1 MPYLPLNLKKRTNMG
16 FDKSNVSF
24 YASTAWRKVR
34 QAIIRTTP
42 LCAVCLSNNIMTDCT
57 YSGHVDH
64 IIRIRAGGAK
74 LDPVNL
80 WVLCRDHH
88 NKKSYLE
95 SRGHEVDK
103 KVKDS
108 EYVPTAEGVRELIQK
123 II

>member
-1 MPYLPLNLKKRTNMG
+1 MPYLPRENTKRPNQG

-24 YASTAWRKVR
+24 YASSAWRKVR

-42 LCAVCLSNNIMTDCT
+42 LCAVCLSINIMTDCT

-95 SRGHEVDK
+95 SRGYDVDK